1 MPVFGKEPEDKMH
14 RIISEVINRAN
25 DNTKRLRDLERAYES
40 LTARAIAIEQDF
52 MAIKKKSLSDI
63 GELNAKLDEEN
74 TQLMKIS
81 ESVKEIMKQL
91 KFFATKTKV
100 EELESMLN
108 IFNPLES
115 VFTTKEDVKKMIREE
130 MGN

>member
-1 MPVFGKEPEDKMH
+1 MPVFSKEPEDKMH
-14 RIISEVINRAN
+14 RILSEVINRAN

-40 LTARAIAIEQDF
+40 MTTRAIAIEQDF
-52 MAIKKKSLSDI
+52 MAAKKKSLKDYE
-63 GELNAKLDEEN
+63 ELKKKLDEQN
-74 TQLMKIS
+74 THIMKIQ
-81 ESVKEIMKQL
+81 ETLKEIMKQL

-115 VFTTKEDVKKMIREE
+115 VFTTKEDVKKIIKEE
-130 MGN
+130 INQ

>member
-14 RIISEVINRAN
+14 RVISEMINRVN
-25 DNTKRLRDLERAYES
+25 DNTKRLRDLERAYDS
-40 LTARAIAIEQDF
+40 TTSRAIAIEQDIIS
-52 MAIKKKSLSDI
+52 MKKK
-63 GELNAKLDEEN
+63 
-74 TQLMKIS
+74 LMKDIEDINKKMDEKKTQIMRIS
-81 ESVKEIMKQL
+81 ETVKEIMKQM

-115 VFTTKEDVKKMIREE
+115 VFTTKDEVKKIVREE
-130 MGN
+130 MRQ